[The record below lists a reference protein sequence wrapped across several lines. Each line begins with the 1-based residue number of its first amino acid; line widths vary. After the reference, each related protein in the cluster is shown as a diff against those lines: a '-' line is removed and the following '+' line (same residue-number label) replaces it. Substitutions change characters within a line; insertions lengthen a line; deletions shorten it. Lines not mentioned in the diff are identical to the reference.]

1 VSLLSLADFAKAARS
16 TWRGPE
22 TDLNAPFRP
31 STDSRT
37 IALGEV
43 FVALRGP
50 SFDGNAFAKAA
61 LARGCR
67 ALVLDEAAAVPDPCT
82 VPYILVEDAKTAYIA
97 GAASARRASDAQVVG
112 ITGSNGKTTTKAMAL
127 QLASLRFHTLAT
139 PQNEN
144 NELGVAKICYLLG
157 DDVDVAIVEMGAR
170 HPGEIAEL
178 VEIGAPDI
186 GVLTN
191 IGEAHLE
198 YFEDRE
204 ELARTKFALFSAGA
218 RAVCSAGDEWSR
230 MLAAERRI
238 DKDALWVRLVG
249 DHAVSGRALEAGSPK
264 DGRVDVQYGALRAS
278 TDWHLAGEHHLR
290 DALLAAGAAIACG
303 VPFEDAVAGM
313 GALHLPEGRFEMHAL
328 PSGATCVYDAYNANP
343 TSVAHAL
350 LAFTDIPAG
359 RRFAVLGSMAELGPE
374 VEAMHRATGAAA
386 ARASLDALYCG
397 GPYAHAL
404 IEGARKA
411 GMPEAAVKQYESNSE
426 IAAILS
432 RTLRSG
438 DAVLLKGS
446 RVQRMEEILQALLAG
461 ERRAS

>member
-1 VSLLSLADFAKAARS
+1 MSTLSLADFAKAARS

-22 TDLNAPFRP
+22 TDLGAPFRP

-67 ALVLDEAAAVPDPCT
+67 ALVLDDTAAVPDPSP
-82 VPYILVEDAKTAYIA
+82 VPYMLVTDAKAAYIA
-97 GAASARRASDAQVVG
+97 GAAAARRASDAQVVG
-112 ITGSNGKTTTKAMAL
+112 ITGSNGKTTTKAMAT
-127 QLASLRFHTLAT
+127 QLVGLRFHTLAT

-170 HPGEIAEL
+170 HPGEIAQL
-178 VEIGAPDI
+178 VEIAAPDV

-191 IGEAHLE
+191 VGEAHLE

-204 ELARTKFALFSAGA
+204 DLARTKFALFAGDA
-218 RAVCSAGDEWSR
+218 RAVCNAGDEWSR
-230 MLAAERRI
+230 MLAAEEGI
-238 DKDALWVRLVG
+238 DKDALWIRLAG
-249 DHAVSGRALEAGSPK
+249 DHAVAGRTLEASQPK
-264 DGRVDVQYGALRAS
+264 DGHVEVTYGALHAWVE
-278 TDWHLAGEHHLR
+278 WHLAGEHHLR
-290 DALLAAGAAIACG
+290 DALLAAGAAIMCG
-303 VPFEDAVAGM
+303 VSFEAAAAGF
-313 GALHLPEGRFEMHAL
+313 GALHLPEGRFELHAL

-350 LAFTDIPAG
+350 LAFADIPAQ

-397 GPYAHAL
+397 GPYARAL

-411 GMPEAAVKQYESNSE
+411 GMPEASVRQYESNSE
-426 IAAILS
+426 IAAVLAN
-432 RTLRSG
+432 TLRSG

-461 ERRAS
+461 EKRAS